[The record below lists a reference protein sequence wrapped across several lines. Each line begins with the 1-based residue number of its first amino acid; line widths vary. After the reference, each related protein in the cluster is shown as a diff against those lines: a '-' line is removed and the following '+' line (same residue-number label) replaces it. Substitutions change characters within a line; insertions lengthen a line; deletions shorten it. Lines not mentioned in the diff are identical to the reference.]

1 MKLKLGRS
9 KLPKFIK
16 GIVILNAASQRL
28 GATIERLELVPKRR
42 RRRSRGA
49 LRILE
54 RIALRRA
61 RARAREANE
70 YRRLHFRSNRKRRD
84 GWLSELISNRRR
96 AARKAGR
103 IGPIGRIGRIRSRSP
118 LPRISPTR
126 IVRRLA
132 WRAIRRRLFG

>member
-16 GIVILNAASQRL
+16 GIVIIKAATKRL
-28 GATIERLELVPKRR
+28 GPTIDRLELVPKRR

-54 RIALRRA
+54 RIVLRRA
-61 RARAREANE
+61 RVRARVARE
-70 YRRLHFRSNRKRRD
+70 YRILHRRSNRKRRN
-84 GWLSELISNRRR
+84 GWLRELAYNRLR

-103 IGPIGRIGRIRSRSP
+103 IGRLGGRTSLIRIAAAK
-118 LPRISPTR
+118 T
-126 IVRRLA
+126 VRRLA
-132 WRAIRRRLFG
+132 WRVIRRRLFG